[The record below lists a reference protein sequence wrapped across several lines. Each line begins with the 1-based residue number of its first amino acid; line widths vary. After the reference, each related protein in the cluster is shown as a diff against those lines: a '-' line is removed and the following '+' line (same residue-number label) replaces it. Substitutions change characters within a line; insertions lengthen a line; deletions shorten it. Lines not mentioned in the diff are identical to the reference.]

1 MKNTVLIGN
10 GFNRCEKSNKSWDD
24 LLISL
29 SSEYGIR
36 INDEIKQNL
45 YTFFYERVVLSSNH
59 NDELRAK
66 EEDIKKKI
74 AAEMEKMVSSDLYD
88 KLHEL
93 KIDNY
98 ITTNYDYCIENTLK
112 LKKFEKKNNDASEN
126 IYSIRRNIEFE
137 NNSGEQRKIW
147 HAHGEISYPRTIMLG
162 LDHYC
167 GSIAKMDSYVKGT
180 YSFKNNGKDV
190 RTESILYKLKSR
202 EAEYDNFSWIE
213 LFFNSNVH
221 IVGFGLDY
229 SETDIWWILNRRARI
244 IKELK
249 MKSENIIYYYGR
261 IDKTKANLLKD
272 FEVEYIEVELKD
284 KSYYE
289 QNLKILKE
297 VTKRI

>member
-10 GFNRCEKSNKSWDD
+10 GLNRCEKSNKSWDD

-74 AAEMEKMVSSDLYD
+74 AIEMGKMVSSDLYV

-93 KIDNY
+93 EIDNY

-112 LKKFEKKNNDASEN
+112 LKKFEKKNSDVSEN

-147 HAHGEISYPRTIMLG
+147 HVHGEIDYPRTIMLG

-167 GSIAKMDSYVKGT
+167 GSIGKMDSYVKGN
-180 YSFKNNGKDV
+180 YSFKNNGDDKK
-190 RTESILYKLKSR
+190 TEHILKKLKK
-202 EAEYDNFSWIE
+202 EAKYDNFSWIE

-249 MKSENIIYYYGR
+249 MKSENIIYYYGKV
-261 IDKTKANLLKD
+261 DETKANLLKD
-272 FEVEYIEVELKD
+272 FEVEYIEVELNGKA
-284 KSYYE
+284 YYE
-289 QNLKILKE
+289 QNLKILEE
-297 VTKRI
+297 VRKQI